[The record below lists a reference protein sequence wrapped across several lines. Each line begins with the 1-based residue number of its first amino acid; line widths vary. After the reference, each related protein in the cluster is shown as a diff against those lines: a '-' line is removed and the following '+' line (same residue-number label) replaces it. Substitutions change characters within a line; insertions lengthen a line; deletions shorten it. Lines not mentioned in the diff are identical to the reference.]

1 MAQEYQLSRGEW
13 AFKSLRHAGLQIKI
27 NRSLNIH
34 IESSTDPVISN
45 LTSTALPIETLLTN
59 NGISKNELLSVLR
72 TRSILIQTKNEL
84 IASCPKYLN
93 TQKAK
98 KFIDQLEESV
108 AQSKYF
114 IGNKAIKIPK
124 IKE

>member
-1 MAQEYQLSRGEW
+1 L
-13 AFKSLRHAGLQIKI
+13 FKEQYES

-45 LTSTALPIETLLTN
+45 LTSTALPIESLLTN

-84 IASCPKYLN
+84 IASCPKYLS